1 MSHNA
6 SNSSFTQ
13 NVNLYEYESRD
24 DEPKYVIDFS
34 ILFIVG
40 PLFFVFCIFLLCW
53 DYFHGAR
60 VVPNCLYFI
69 FDWGNAPRQQSNKKD
84 TRTSHVE
91 IFTPESEVSTNYYT
105 PNRPDSTHSPS
116 KAPKI
121 VERVQNPRQ
130 SHLQQQTRGFYTASP
145 SLPPMLEHQTFS
157 YSMMSQQSNTPSN
170 RLASSQP
177 QTQPQHLHRILQKQ
191 GSVPHKTAEMKYR
204 DPGSNSTERKTLR
217 RAPSAPPSSHDQS
230 LQCNNVV
237 LSKLSIERRP
247 PPMWDRS
254 YSRQQTAPD
263 DPENDETD
271 DLSEKSMVLKVKSQ
285 DMKRR
290 MSTLFPEEDLRRFSL
305 MPSDKSRI
313 SLRLMKKTQSCNV
326 ILKNRLSHFCPPESR
341 DPQRHSLSPKLQMIS
356 EHPTMSKSVTCDVL
370 KSKLGDFCP
379 QEAPTTAAP
388 SSVPTRTP
396 SNRGELS
403 RSAEALT
410 DIEINTESCEGLT
423 RMSTHPQP
431 AAAFN
436 VDMSPQVS
444 KLESELQEIED
455 QIQKARRRKSFTKEE
470 LQAKLQEF
478 VPRSSVNKTILVEQG
493 SSSSLELPSENIDIS
508 DLKESKSDIVRS
520 KSSIGNES
528 QPSISRTHSLYNTK
542 CHPVASTH
550 QRSNTWQLKA
560 TLYE

>member
-1 MSHNA
+1 MTNLPENFDQFGHNA
-6 SNSSFTQ
+6 SNSSLTQ
-13 NVNLYEYESRD
+13 NVNLHPYTPPD
-24 DEPKYVIDFS
+24 DEPKYVVDFS

-69 FDWGNAPRQQSNKKD
+69 FDWGNAPRQQSNGKD

-91 IFTPESEVSTNYYT
+91 IFTLPESEDRTNYYASCSKSPT
-105 PNRPDSTHSPS
+105 PNRPGSTHSHSPS

-130 SHLQQQTRGFYTASP
+130 SHLQQQTKGLFTASP

-157 YSMMSQQSNTPSN
+157 YSTMSQQSKTPSN

-177 QTQPQHLHRILQKQ
+177 QTQPQHVHRIVQKQ
-191 GSVPHKTAEMKYR
+191 GSVPHKTAQMKYR
-204 DPGSNSTERKTLR
+204 DPGSNSTDRKTLR
-217 RAPSAPPSSHDQS
+217 RASSAVPSSHD
-230 LQCNNVV
+230 NVV

-254 YSRQQTAPD
+254 YSRQQTTSD

-271 DLSEKSMVLKVKSQ
+271 DLSEKSMMLKVKSQ

-290 MSTLFPEEDLRRFSL
+290 MSTLFPEKDLRRFSL
-305 MPSDKSRI
+305 MPSDKSRT
-313 SLRLMKKTQSCNV
+313 SLKLMKKTQSCNV
-326 ILKNRLSHFCPPESR
+326 ILKNRLSHFCPPEYR
-341 DPQRHSLSPKLQMIS
+341 DPQRHSLPPKLQ
-356 EHPTMSKSVTCDVL
+356 TMSKSVTCDVL

-379 QEAPTTAAP
+379 QEAPTTVAP

-396 SNRGELS
+396 SN
-403 RSAEALT
+403 
-410 DIEINTESCEGLT
+410 TESCEGLST

-436 VDMSPQVS
+436 VHMSQVQS
-444 KLESELQEIED
+444 KLESELKEIEE

-478 VPRSSVNKTILVEQG
+478 VPHASNKSKYLVEQG
-493 SSSSLELPSENIDIS
+493 SSSSLELPSENIDII

-520 KSSIGNES
+520 RSSIANES
-528 QPSISRTHSLYNTK
+528 QPSIS
-542 CHPVASTH
+542 H